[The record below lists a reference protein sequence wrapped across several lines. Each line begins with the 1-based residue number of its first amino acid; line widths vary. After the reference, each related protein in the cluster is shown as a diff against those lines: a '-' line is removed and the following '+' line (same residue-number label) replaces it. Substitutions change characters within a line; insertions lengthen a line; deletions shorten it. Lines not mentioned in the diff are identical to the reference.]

1 MKLANLHESPSREL
15 AVGHIKGVWHD
26 LGREVGTRTVG
37 LRRIE
42 VAAGHFSTPAHE
54 HGADEEIFFALS
66 GSGLLWQDGKT
77 YEVRV
82 GDCVVHRPLRGA
94 HTLRAG
100 DGGLDVLVFGQRL
113 DPRLT
118 ALPRI
123 GVAWSFPRWVELADG
138 DPPFAREAAAGPPE
152 CPPPL
157 AERPRNVVALADA
170 PTAFGG
176 AARLL
181 GQAAGARAT
190 GLKHVTLPPGG
201 QGAPAHCHSE
211 EEELFVVLDGGGTL
225 QLWPRGGSSEGL
237 NRFGRHSLCRSRVTR
252 AFGASPRF
260 GQHPRIGQHPLRKG
274 DVISRPAATGVAHAL
289 RAGEQGL
296 TYLAYGTC
304 EPGDLCFYPET
315 GRVSLRG
322 LGIAL
327 RSPEI
332 EPLPE

>member
-1 MKLANLHESPSREL
+1 MKIANLQESPSREL
-15 AVGHIKGVWHD
+15 AVGHIKGVWRD

-42 VAAGHFSTPAHE
+42 IAAEHFSTPAHE

-77 YEVRV
+77 YEVRG
-82 GDCVVHRPLRGA
+82 GDCIVHRPLRGA
-94 HTLRAG
+94 HTLRAAE
-100 DGGLDVLVFGQRL
+100 GGLDVLVFGQRL

-138 DPPFAREAAAGPPE
+138 EPPFAREAAAGPPE

-157 AERPRNVVALADA
+157 AERPRNVVALTDA

-181 GQAAGARAT
+181 GEAAGARAT
-190 GLKHVTLPPGG
+190 GLKHVTLPPGER
-201 QGAPAHCHSE
+201 GAPAHCHSE

-225 QLWPRGGSSEGL
+225 QLWRRGGSSEG
-237 NRFGRHSLCRSRVTR
+237 
-252 AFGASPRF
+252 
-260 GQHPRIGQHPLRKG
+260 IEEHPLRAG

-296 TYLAYGTC
+296 TYLAYGTR

-332 EPLPE
+332 EPLPG